1 MKPKLTR
8 MRTGGRLGFTGNFNT
23 ILTQCNVWNLL
34 RTTYRYICSVGSVLL
49 LKLLHKS
56 LAEMFIWF
64 FFNVT
69 IFKLASQVVPL
80 TLCEMYLSVNLRK

>member
-1 MKPKLTR
+1 MH
-8 MRTGGRLGFTGNFNT
+8 TGGRLGFMGDYST
-23 ILTQCNVWNLL
+23 ILTQCDVRNLL
-34 RTTYRYICSVGSVLL
+34 GTTYLYICSVGSVLL

-69 IFKLASQVVPL
+69 IFKLAS
-80 TLCEMYLSVNLRK
+80 